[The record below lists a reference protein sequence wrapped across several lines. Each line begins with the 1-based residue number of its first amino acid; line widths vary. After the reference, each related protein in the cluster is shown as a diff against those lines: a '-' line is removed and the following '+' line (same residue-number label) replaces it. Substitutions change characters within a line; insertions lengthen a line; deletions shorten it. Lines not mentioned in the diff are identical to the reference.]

1 MEQFN
6 ELKEFIAKL
15 EEEANE
21 FFVKNN
27 KAAGLRLRK
36 GLQDVKVMAQSLRKT
51 SLEVEK
57 SLGVKKRAQ
66 K

>member
-21 FFVKNN
+21 FFVKHN

-36 GLQDVKVMAQSLRKT
+36 GLQDVKAMAQDLRKA

-57 SLGVKKRAQ
+57 SLGVKKRVQ

>member
-6 ELKEFIAKL
+6 ELKSLIAKL
-15 EEEANE
+15 EDDANE
-21 FFVKNN
+21 FFVKGN

-36 GLQDVKVMAQSLRKT
+36 GLQDVKITAQAIRKT
-51 SLEVEK
+51 SLDVEK
-57 SLGVKKRAQ
+57 TLGVKKRA